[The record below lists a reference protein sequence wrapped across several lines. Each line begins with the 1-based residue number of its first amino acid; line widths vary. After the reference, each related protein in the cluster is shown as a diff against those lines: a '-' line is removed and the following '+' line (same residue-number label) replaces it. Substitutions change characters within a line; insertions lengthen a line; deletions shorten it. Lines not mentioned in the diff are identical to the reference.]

1 MGNILVG
8 IKDWIVLL
16 TLTSVVMCVWAFF
29 DRITG
34 PSWSVGESE
43 WFIDFNTDVIQKR
56 PMALVHFE
64 HDALINCR

>member
-1 MGNILVG
+1 MI
-8 IKDWIVLL
+8 IR
-16 TLTSVVMCVWAFF
+16 VWAFF